1 MQLGRSTTPRAR
13 TVSLPQ
19 ASLFT
24 ADAGGLLDFEPSSVI
39 FKPDHR
45 WQIIISDIG
54 VTITLAV
61 LAFWAYKRSLAEVA
75 VIYGI
80 PYLWVNK

>member
-1 MQLGRSTTPRAR
+1 MR
-13 TVSLPQ
+13 
-19 ASLFT
+19 LF
-24 ADAGGLLDFEPSSVI
+24 LDFQPESVI
-39 FKPDHR
+39 FKSNHR